1 MVTNL
6 SDTLMI
12 VRHEHTR
19 YIVEM
24 CATAQKMRVWPLE
37 AGLQEQASNRLKL
50 LW

>member
-1 MVTNL
+1 LQDMPMTVC
-6 SDTLMI
+6 
-12 VRHEHTR
+12 HEHTR